1 MAEHRKDSEF
11 RSQAIDESIT
21 VFFWCSGQDDN
32 IGDVVLRRCLY
43 GQLVRHAMGSIHVY
57 VGKSSD
63 SFIEALGLDSR
74 ATLYRSK
81 SAWLRAILC
90 SSQSPLVVFDPG
102 ELRLNDSVVPHLALL
117 PMQVLARARGG
128 RSVKLGISIRSDLP
142 TSAVSRLAFR
152 LSGALV
158 SDVVWRDVATARI
171 YAGGRLGCDWAFGD
185 YDERAW
191 AAEAPRNFLA
201 ISVRDDK
208 PLWTQAHADTIRE
221 FCDQQGLTPIVFV
234 QVRRDNDVASR
245 LAERIGC
252 DLVLWPS
259 HVTHAEQEGI
269 VRQLMRQSVAVLGD
283 RLHALIVGAT
293 EGAIPVGLTGI
304 DDTKIGA
311 HLEAIGLFTYTR
323 EISSLS
329 PHGLT
334 AFLRSVIS
342 KRAQVAN
349 AISDANRVVAEMGYA
364 IRGEAGR

>member
-1 MAEHRKDSEF
+1 M
-11 RSQAIDESIT
+11 
-21 VFFWCSGQDDN
+21 
-32 IGDVVLRRCLY
+32 
-43 GQLVRHAMGSIHVY
+43 
-57 VGKSSD
+57 
-63 SFIEALGLDSR
+63 
-74 ATLYRSK
+74 
-81 SAWLRAILC
+81 
-90 SSQSPLVVFDPG
+90 
-102 ELRLNDSVVPHLALL
+102 
-117 PMQVLARARGG
+117 
-128 RSVKLGISIRSDLP
+128 
-142 TSAVSRLAFR
+142 
-152 LSGALV
+152 
-158 SDVVWRDVATARI
+158 
-171 YAGGRLGCDWAFGD
+171 
-185 YDERAW
+185 
-191 AAEAPRNFLA
+191 
-201 ISVRDDK
+201 RDDK